1 MNLMECQKGRNNKE
15 YSTLVIIGA
24 KKYSRSPGRNKD
36 HCYSHRAIMY
46 LITNNKKIKEIQE
59 INRIHITA
67 LLYSLLLLW
76 HINLHTLGRTGSVSL
91 LSTVLVLIRCLI
103 LLSLFISTSTSF
115 SLVVVVVTV
124 PSSIGSSIIII
135 SISTPTSSR
144 RIIPTAISVPILW
157 ITVMR
162 SLLPW
167 HCPRSVQP
175 HPCLRL

>member
-15 YSTLVIIGA
+15 YSTLVIIER
-24 KKYSRSPGRNKD
+24 KKHSRSPRRNKD

-59 INRIHITA
+59 INRIHIKA

-103 LLSLFISTSTSF
+103 LLSLFISTGTSF
-115 SLVVVVVTV
+115 SLVVVVTV
-124 PSSIGSSIIII
+124 PSSIGSSIIIP
-135 SISTPTSSR
+135 ISTPTSSQ
-144 RIIPTAISVPILW
+144 RIIPTAIPVPILW